1 MAVLAIAQHLPE
13 DTELL
18 QAEYTAVL
26 RAYHE
31 AVARYRET
39 AAGDASDPRVVL
51 RHDMACA
58 QLQAAEANLQ
68 ALLHDARAL
77 GVPLVP
83 VLEESDDREPLW
95 KKLAG
100 WAAWG
105 VISWALIGVVVLNGR
120 AQWAALGVVTLMG
133 AAVWGLEVVRQ

>member
-1 MAVLAIAQHLPE
+1 MAVAHLPE

-18 QAEYTAVL
+18 QAEYAAAI
-26 RAYHE
+26 RRYHGALDFWE
-31 AVARYRET
+31 ETSVTDLEDARQ
-39 AAGDASDPRVVL
+39 VL

-83 VLEESDDREPLW
+83 VLEESDDRAPLW

-100 WAAWG
+100 WTAWG
-105 VISWALIGVVVLNGR
+105 VISWTLIGVVVLNGR

-133 AAVWGLEVVRQ
+133 AAVWGLEVVRRGE